1 MQPDYGSFAGLVNVA
16 GTIIA
21 MGSALAL
28 TFRGRSRW
36 EPSEEDVPRGAQK
49 VSGLLAAG
57 AVALLWV
64 TYREQPQEIGWH
76 LPVVLGSLTFGFLL
90 LYGFLI
96 GNQTYEVERM
106 AGATTKQVKII
117 GGFWLTAKARSL
129 VAKGKTRQ
137 DILAGAAYQLDRVW
151 PRPARSLAKLS
162 FVVGYTGLVVCGTVA
177 LGAVAIRVGGV

>member
-21 MGSALAL
+21 MGSALGLA
-28 TFRGRSRW
+28 FRGRARW

-49 VSGLLAAG
+49 VSGLLAAI
-57 AVALLWV
+57 AVASLWAA
-64 TYREQPQEIGWH
+64 YREQPQDIGWR
-76 LPVVLGSLTFGFLL
+76 LPIVLAVLSFVFLL
-90 LYGFLI
+90 LYSFLI
-96 GNQTYEVERM
+96 SNQTYEVQRI
-106 AGATTKQVKII
+106 AGSSTEQIKII

-151 PRPARSLAKLS
+151 PRPARSLAKVS
-162 FVVGYTGLVVCGTVA
+162 FLVGYTGLVVCGTVA
-177 LGAVAIRVGGV
+177 LGAVAIRVGGI